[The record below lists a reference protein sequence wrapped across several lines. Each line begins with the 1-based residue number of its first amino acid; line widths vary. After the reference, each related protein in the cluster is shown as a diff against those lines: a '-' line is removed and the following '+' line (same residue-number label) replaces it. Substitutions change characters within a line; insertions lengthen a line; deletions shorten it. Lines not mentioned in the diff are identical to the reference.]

1 MSEAIAAIRQRPGM
15 YIGDTGPR
23 GVAHLV
29 QELVANGLDQYIAG
43 HASRIIVTHQGT
55 AICVSDDGAGLPFN
69 EPGAEGRSLA
79 ETYFTEYHQ
88 TPTADGHSPHVH
100 LNPGGVGLIVVTAL
114 SCTVSVV
121 SHRGGFRWQQQFENG
136 CAVSSPQK
144 RPSTD
149 RGTRITF
156 VPDAKTLLSSS
167 PSWSLVRRKLFDT
180 AHLFPGI
187 VLGLQEE
194 VFHSPHGLIDLA
206 EFFSAK
212 DEPFSNP
219 DQRTLKVDIE
229 VDGIHINAAACGTAE
244 KCHWLSWCNGTAT
257 SLHGTH
263 VAGFKDAL
271 RSEKW
276 TPAAAM
282 IHVLM
287 KQPQFGAPTRASL
300 TNEHVRKVVRQAIR
314 DQLKKNGSI

>member
-1 MSEAIAAIRQRPGM
+1 MPEAIAAIRLRPGM

-29 QELVANGLDQYIAG
+29 HELVANGLDQYLAG
-43 HASRIIVTHQGT
+43 HASSINVTYQGA
-55 AICVSDDGAGLPFN
+55 AICVSDDGAGLPFD
-69 EPGAEGRSLA
+69 EPGTEGRSLA
-79 ETYFTEYHQ
+79 ETFFTEYHQ

-114 SCTVSVV
+114 STTVEVV
-121 SHRGGFRWQQQFENG
+121 SHRGGFRWQQHFENG
-136 CAVSSPQK
+136 RPVSSPQK
-144 RPSTD
+144 TPSAD

-167 PSWSLVRRKLFDT
+167 PSWPLIRRKLFDT
-180 AHLFPGI
+180 AHLFPGVI
-187 VLGLQEE
+187 LGLQEE
-194 VFHSPHGLIDLA
+194 TFHAPRGLTDLA

-212 DEPFSNP
+212 EEPFSGP
-219 DQRTLKVDIE
+219 DQRTLNVDIE
-229 VDGIHINAAACGTAE
+229 VDDIHVNAAACGTADT
-244 KCHWLSWCNGTAT
+244 CHWLSWCNGIAT

-263 VAGFKDAL
+263 VAGFQDAL
-271 RSEKW
+271 RYEKW

-282 IHVLM
+282 IHVVM
-287 KQPQFGAPTRASL
+287 KQPQFSAPTRASL
-300 TNEHVRKVVRQAIR
+300 TNEHVRKVVHQAIR

>member
-1 MSEAIAAIRQRPGM
+1 MPDAIALIRLRPGM
-15 YIGDTGPR
+15 YVGDPGPCA
-23 GVAHLV
+23 VAHLV
-29 QELVANGLDQYIAG
+29 HELVANGLDQYLAG
-43 HASRIIVTHQGT
+43 HARRINVTHQGA
-55 AICVSDDGAGLPFN
+55 AICVSDDGAGLPFD

-79 ETYFTEYHQ
+79 ETFFTEYHQ

-100 LNPGGVGLIVVTAL
+100 LNAGGIGLIVVTAL
-114 SCTVSVV
+114 STTVEVV
-121 SHRGGFRWQQQFENG
+121 SHRRGFRWQQQFENG

-144 RPSTD
+144 TPSTD

-167 PSWSLVRRKLFDT
+167 PSWSLIRRKLFDT
-180 AHLFPGI
+180 AHLFPGLI
-187 VLGLQEE
+187 LGLQEE
-194 VFHSPHGLIDLA
+194 IFHAPRGLIDLA
-206 EFFSAK
+206 EFITAK
-212 DEPFSNP
+212 EEPFSNP
-219 DQRTLKVDIE
+219 DQPALKVDIE
-229 VDGIHINAAACGTAE
+229 VDGIHVNAAACGTAE
-244 KCHWLSWCNGTAT
+244 KCHWLSWCNGIAT

-271 RSEKW
+271 RAEKW

-287 KQPQFGAPTRASL
+287 KQPRFSAPTRASL

-314 DQLKKNGSI
+314 DQMKMNGSI